1 MMSMVSGMQSNS
13 GMNGEKYMANFN
25 SGNQV
30 INIQSQD

>member
-1 MMSMVSGMQSNS
+1 MSMVSGMQRNS
-13 GMNGEKYMANFN
+13 GMNEEKYVSNYN